1 MSSVIRID
9 NRTEGGGTSVVEVS
23 IPKARGRKEN
33 TPTNRCFLLSTND
46 ERNDH
51 SACFAVLIRSQ
62 KKIMELFRQRLL
74 ESTTK
79 QSDLIEIFSAI
90 DRGYL

>member
-1 MSSVIRID
+1 VLLKYQFPRHEEEKKTLRLID
-9 NRTEGGGTSVVEVS
+9 VF
-23 IPKARGRKEN
+23 
-33 TPTNRCFLLSTND
+33 CLSTND

-51 SACFAVLIRSQ
+51 SACFAVLIQSQ